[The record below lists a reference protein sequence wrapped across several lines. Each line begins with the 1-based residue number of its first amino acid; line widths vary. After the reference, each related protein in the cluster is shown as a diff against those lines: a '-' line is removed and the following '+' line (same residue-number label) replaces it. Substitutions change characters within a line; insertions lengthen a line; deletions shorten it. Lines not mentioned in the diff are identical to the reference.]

1 MLASEGDWEK
11 RLRRSLPASPTVVQG
26 KTNMFPLERTVEHM
40 SRLHQSDGLS
50 ILARYTSVAAFAV
63 AASALPVKSAANEQP
78 RDDQV
83 KVEAS
88 EDGRTATGDRSAL
101 D

>member
-1 MLASEGDWEK
+1 
-11 RLRRSLPASPTVVQG
+11 
-26 KTNMFPLERTVEHM
+26 M
-40 SRLHQSDGLS
+40 SRLHQADRLS
-50 ILARYTSVAAFAV
+50 ILARYTSVAAIAA
-63 AASALPVKSAANEQP
+63 AASALPFKSAANEQA

-88 EDGRTATGDRSAL
+88 EDGRTDTGDRSAL